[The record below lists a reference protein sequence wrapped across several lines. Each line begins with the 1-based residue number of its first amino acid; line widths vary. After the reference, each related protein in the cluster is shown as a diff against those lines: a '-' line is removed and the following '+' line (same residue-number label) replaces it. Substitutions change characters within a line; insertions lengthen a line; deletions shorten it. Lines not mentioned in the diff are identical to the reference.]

1 MENFIIENNKDEL
14 IFKLKKSD
22 FDSNFI
28 LSLIKNLETEILA
41 RRSGFDESII
51 SIADEI
57 KSNWWKQNGDEFL
70 TGVVR

>member
-28 LSLIKNLETEILA
+28 LSLIKNLETESLA
-41 RRSGFDESII
+41 QRSGFDESIL
-51 SIADEI
+51 SIAEEI
-57 KSNWWKQNGDEFL
+57 KSNWWKQNRDEYMKD
-70 TGVVR
+70 VSI

>member
-1 MENFIIENNKDEL
+1 MENLIIENNRDEI

-28 LSLIKNLETEILA
+28 LSLIKKLETESLA
-41 RRSGFDESII
+41 QRSGFDESILP
-51 SIADEI
+51 IADEI
-57 KSNWWKQNGDEFL
+57 KSNWWSQNGDEFL

>member
-1 MENFIIENNKDEL
+1 MENFISENNRDEI

-22 FDSNFI
+22 FDSTFI
-28 LSLIKNLETEILA
+28 LSLIKKLETESLA
-41 RRSGFDESII
+41 QKPGFDESTL

-57 KSNWWKQNGDEFL
+57 KSNWWKQNGDDFL